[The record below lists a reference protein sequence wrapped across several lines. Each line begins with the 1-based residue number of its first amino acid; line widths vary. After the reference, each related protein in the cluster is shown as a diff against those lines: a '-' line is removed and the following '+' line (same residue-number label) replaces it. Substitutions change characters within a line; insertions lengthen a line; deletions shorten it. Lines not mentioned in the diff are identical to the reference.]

1 MWRSVPSPVLLD
13 EFQLNLM
20 LGVVEFEVL
29 TAVAMKNSV
38 FWDVGP
44 HSPVKVNQL
53 FGRIYRL
60 HLQG

>member
-20 LGVVEFEVL
+20 LGVVGFEIL
-29 TAVAMKNSV
+29 TAVATKNSV
-38 FWDVGP
+38 VWDVGP
-44 HSPVKVNQL
+44 HSPVKVNQR
-53 FGRIYRL
+53 FGRIYHL